1 MSEIMIVRRL
11 LPTLALLAQRVRAN
25 GCHDAAGKVI
35 TGLAQPEESFCTAGA
50 LGEETPTIELF
61 RHKDPKTRGEA
72 PYPFPPDRK
81 YNTSGGPVSGKI
93 NVHLVPHT
101 HDDTGWQVTVDQYFA
116 SEVFYVIDTV
126 ITTLAADPNRKFI
139 YVETAFFAR
148 WWEQAPDEKRAT
160 ATRLVQRRQL
170 EFING
175 GWCMH
180 DEASPLWTAMVDQTT
195 RGHQFIFKHFGPEA
209 APKGTWQI
217 DPFGHSNTQAWLLS
231 AEAGMESLFWG
242 RMDWQDRTMRYE
254 RKQGTNGF
262 EWVWQGSRSLG
273 SSAQTF
279 AGNLFGRGAG
289 GYSSWFS
296 FEGSGAQVNDDP
308 ALFDYNV
315 DQWVDKFVQNAREQ
329 ASHTQDAEHQI
340 WALGSDFQYQN
351 ADQPRSGIRVHA
363 DQWYRNLDKLIH
375 YVNLNGSVNAFYS
388 TPSLY
393 VDQKK
398 RWNGT
403 YELRT
408 DDIFPLADD
417 SHNYWSGYFTSRP
430 ALKRQVR
437 FATGVL
443 ASARQLE
450 VVTQTTAKEVDRPS
464 AKHAPVVGSSWT
476 DSFEGTVGVAT
487 HHDGMSGT
495 ERQDVTDDYAMRI
508 SSSQKEVEAG
518 IGLAVSKLLKLERGA
533 VSHCHC
539 HAADDCLNISV
550 CAATTG
556 KDAFTIAA
564 WNPLAHSVSEVA
576 RIPVSGGR
584 WSVTDGVGRAVPSQV
599 VPLDERTKELP
610 LLYLNSFGLSTRQV
624 AEAKARLENKA
635 DHVLMVALES
645 LPPVGLATFHAAAD
659 AESTVARAAPPP
671 VDVAGEAA
679 QAGEAA
685 EAPAFAEAADT
696 VVESDVFSLT
706 FDGASGLLK
715 SLTNKRSGATTALAI
730 SWGWYNSS
738 VGEPRSECV
747 FMCPDGTAG
756 PIPVDTPWLPPVA
769 RHSDGRPMPN
779 NWGKEVIA
787 GHTWYTDSNG
797 KEMVKRAGA
806 SLKDGE
812 VEFMEPLNET
822 MCGCNDIH
830 AARRPSAL
838 AAGRKLQSGPAVFSF
853 W

>member
-1 MSEIMIVRRL
+1 M
-11 LPTLALLAQRVRAN
+11 
-25 GCHDAAGKVI
+25 
-35 TGLAQPEESFCTAGA
+35 
-50 LGEETPTIELF
+50 
-61 RHKDPKTRGEA
+61 
-72 PYPFPPDRK
+72 
-81 YNTSGGPVSGKI
+81 
-93 NVHLVPHT
+93 
-101 HDDTGWQVTVDQYFA
+101 
-116 SEVFYVIDTV
+116 
-126 ITTLAADPNRKFI
+126 
-139 YVETAFFAR
+139 
-148 WWEQAPDEKRAT
+148 
-160 ATRLVQRRQL
+160 
-170 EFING
+170 
-175 GWCMH
+175 
-180 DEASPLWTAMVDQTT
+180 
-195 RGHQFIFKHFGPEA
+195 
-209 APKGTWQI
+209 
-217 DPFGHSNTQAWLLS
+217 
-231 AEAGMESLFWG
+231 
-242 RMDWQDRTMRYE
+242 
-254 RKQGTNGF
+254 
-262 EWVWQGSRSLG
+262 
-273 SSAQTF
+273 
-279 AGNLFGRGAG
+279 
-289 GYSSWFS
+289 
-296 FEGSGAQVNDDP
+296 
-308 ALFDYNV
+308 
-315 DQWVDKFVQNAREQ
+315 
-329 ASHTQDAEHQI
+329 
-340 WALGSDFQYQN
+340 
-351 ADQPRSGIRVHA
+351 
-363 DQWYRNLDKLIH
+363 
-375 YVNLNGSVNAFYS
+375 
-388 TPSLY
+388 
-393 VDQKK
+393 
-398 RWNGT
+398 
-403 YELRT
+403 
-408 DDIFPLADD
+408 
-417 SHNYWSGYFTSRP
+417 
-430 ALKRQVR
+430 R

-599 VPLDERTKELP
+599 VPLDERTKGLP
-610 LLYLNSFGLSTRQV
+610 LLYLNSFGMSTRQV

-747 FMCPDGTAG
+747 FMCPDGYSQRGHSHPSIFGCIHLCA
-756 PIPVDTPWLPPVA
+756 PSSWPVCS
-769 RHSDGRPMPN
+769 R
-779 NWGKEVIA
+779 
-787 GHTWYTDSNG
+787 
-797 KEMVKRAGA
+797 GA
-806 SLKDGE
+806 SHPNLCVLTVGWRLHR
-812 VEFMEPLNET
+812 VRPRSAPL
-822 MCGCNDIH
+822 G
-830 AARRPSAL
+830 AAASVL
-838 AAGRKLQSGPAVFSF
+838 GPAVGRIHLSAKLVGGPRSGMRMLCPPTSAREDTHSAAFGPHCGAFAGFRSPSYSRGALKTLHTKTLHSTALPPSCRRIHHVGQHPSSPARRASRLCG
-853 W
+853 